1 MEELSVKEDIV
12 MSVLLATEAKKEE
25 TAVANNFTEVAL
37 PLPTPALQQQISI

>member
-25 TAVANNFTEVAL
+25 TAVVIED
-37 PLPTPALQQQISI
+37 